1 MTENELAKIVV
12 NTCFDIHTQLGPG
25 LLESVYEE
33 VLCYELD
40 RQGLLFK
47 RQYQFPVMWKGIALQ
62 KAFRVDVLVE
72 DKLIVELKSVLEIQ
86 KVEYKRLQTYL
97 KLLDKRLGLMI
108 NFNEVLIKNGI
119 KRVVNGL

>member
-12 NTCFDIHTQLGPG
+12 NTCFEIHKELGPG

-40 RQGLLFK
+40 RKGLIFK
-47 RQYQFPVMWKGIALQ
+47 RQHQFPVMWRGVALPKG
-62 KAFRVDVLVE
+62 FRVDVLVE
-72 DKLIVELKSVLEIQ
+72 DKFIVEFKSVLEVQ